1 MRWTR
6 FVAVLSCSVL
16 RSAIGT
22 AEEPQSTIIRNPY
35 VVSDVAPTPAAE
47 PIVTAP
53 PTSTKSA
60 WQTAATVRPMAALQP
75 AETKP
80 EPTPLPPARVLPQD
94 CLQALGT
101 VVRVRS
107 TSEAYRGTSVVAR
120 HDRTASW
127 TMPALKKS
135 EPIVDPAVRQAA
147 WIESAP
153 VKSVAIIT
161 SPNNANREPGL
172 LPEIVTSGR
181 EATRLTVNP
190 YRNGETSPP
199 TIRSGFAP
207 TDSGNPLR

>member
-6 FVAVLSCSVL
+6 FVAVLSCSLLPAAVG
-16 RSAIGT
+16 I
-22 AEEPQSTIIRNPY
+22 AEEPQGSIIRNPY
-35 VVSDVAPTPAAE
+35 VVSDVAPASAAE
-47 PIVTAP
+47 PIVTAR
-53 PTSTKSA
+53 PTSTQSA

-80 EPTPLPPARVLPQD
+80 EPAPLPPARVLPQD

-107 TSEAYRGTSVVAR
+107 TSEAYRGSSVASR
-120 HDRTASW
+120 HDQTASW
-127 TMPALKKS
+127 TMPAIKKS
-135 EPIVDPAVRQAA
+135 DTFVDPAVRQAA

-153 VKSVAIIT
+153 TKPVAT
-161 SPNNANREPGL
+161 DANLNAANREPGL

-190 YRNGETSPP
+190 YRNGDAAPPAVRTSV
-199 TIRSGFAP
+199 AP
-207 TDSGNPLR
+207 TDGGNPLR

>member
-6 FVAVLSCSVL
+6 FVAVLSCYVL

-35 VVSDVAPTPAAE
+35 VVSDVAPTPAIE
-47 PIVTAP
+47 PIVSAR
-53 PTSTKSA
+53 PTSTQSA
-60 WQTAATVRPMAALQP
+60 WQTAATVRPLAASQP
-75 AETKP
+75 VDTKP

-153 VKSVAIIT
+153 TKPAAIT
-161 SPNNANREPGL
+161 VSPNTANREPGL

-181 EATRLTVNP
+181 EATWLTVNP
-190 YRNGETSPP
+190 YRNGETLP
-199 TIRSGFAP
+199 TAARTGLAP
-207 TDSGNPLR
+207 SDGGNPLR